1 MYTQNIIPTLQKDTH
16 IYGYGRL
23 NAWSS
28 PQIKYTLKE
37 TEKKQRENKNSD
49 LMINKGFYMNIAQLL
64 NNLNCF

>member
-1 MYTQNIIPTLQKDTH
+1 MYTQNIIPTLQKDTC

-37 TEKKQRENKNSD
+37 TEKK
-49 LMINKGFYMNIAQLL
+49 
-64 NNLNCF
+64 